1 MEQFIHK
8 FVNHLDEHSLYRRE
22 KARNIALVAMTAY
35 PSMILAIL
43 IHWADQLP
51 VHFIFAD
58 ALCLI
63 TATLALISIRKRRLN
78 LAGSFT
84 VFGLFCLVVIH
95 NLVTDYFFSTDLTY
109 FRILETTLV
118 LTLISIII
126 PLFMQHGRLILV
138 VTLLGSFCIVFHYL
152 IITSKTGTYPWDT
165 HPLSILIGYIII
177 YLIINVI
184 AHQILKVFMRLLHT
198 AEAESEKV
206 KENNQK
212 LEETVRERTSTLE
225 AQNRE
230 LKKVNSELDRF
241 VYSASHDL
249 RAPLTSLLGLIQLAR
264 DENDLETIRNYLDLQ
279 EKSIHK
285 LDNFIQD
292 IVNISKNAR
301 TEIRQDDIDFRELI
315 EDIFDQLDYMDHTR
329 LVEKSIV
336 ISQETP
342 FYSDQHRLGIV
353 LNNLLSNAIRY
364 AAPHRKDAYIKVQVE
379 VSKDEALLH
388 IEDNGR
394 GIAEEHLEKIFDM
407 FFRTDNDKTGS
418 GLGLYIVKETLDKL
432 GGQIRVSSTLG
443 KGTIFTVKIPSEV
456 PCHSLSTA

>member
-1 MEQFIHK
+1 MEQLIHK
-8 FVNHLDEHSLYRRE
+8 FVNHLDENSLYRRE
-22 KARNIALVAMTAY
+22 KARNIALVALTAY
-35 PSMILAIL
+35 PSMILAIM
-43 IHWADQLP
+43 IHLADGMP
-51 VHFIFAD
+51 AHFVLAD
-58 ALCLI
+58 ALCLV
-63 TATLALISIRKRRLN
+63 TGTLALIAIRKRRLN

-84 VFGLFCLVVIH
+84 VFGLFSLVVIH
-95 NLVTDYFFSTDLTY
+95 NLVTDHFYATELTY
-109 FRILETTLV
+109 YRILETTLV

-138 VTLLGSFCIVFHYL
+138 VSVLGTLCIVLHYL
-152 IITSKTGTYPWDT
+152 IITSKTATNPWDT
-165 HPLSILIGYIII
+165 HPLSILMAYIII

-184 AHQILKVFMRLLHT
+184 AHQILKVFMRLLQT

-206 KENNQK
+206 KRYNQK
-212 LEETVRERTSTLE
+212 LEKTVRQRTSALE
-225 AQNRE
+225 EQNRE

-264 DENDLETIRNYLDLQ
+264 DENDLEQIRNYLDLQ

-301 TEIRQDDIDFRELI
+301 TEIRQDEINFREI
-315 EDIFDQLDYMDHTR
+315 VEGIFDQLDYMDHTR
-329 LVEKSIV
+329 LVEKNID
-336 ISQETP
+336 IAQDTP
-342 FYSDQHRLGIV
+342 FYSDQSRLSIV
-353 LNNLLSNAIRY
+353 LNNLISNALRY
-364 AAPHRKDAYIKVQVE
+364 AAPHRQKAYIKIGVE
-379 VSKDEALLH
+379 VRRNEALLT

-394 GIAEEHLEKIFDM
+394 GIAEEHLDKIFDM

-432 GGQIRVSSTLG
+432 GGQISVSSTLG

>member
-1 MEQFIHK
+1 MEQFIHN

-35 PSMILAIL
+35 PSMIMAII
-43 IHWADQLP
+43 IHIADQMP

-58 ALCLI
+58 GICLV
-63 TATLALISIRKRRLN
+63 TASLALISVRKRRLN

-84 VFGLFCLVVIH
+84 VFGLFSLVIIH
-95 NLVTDYFFSTDLTY
+95 NLVTDYVYETELTY
-109 FRILETTLV
+109 YRILETTLL

-126 PLFMQHGRLILV
+126 PLFMQHGRLILIV
-138 VTLLGSFCIVFHYL
+138 SLLGSLCIFLHYF
-152 IITSKTGTYPWDT
+152 IITSKTGTNPWDT
-165 HPLSILIGYIII
+165 RPLSILIAYFVT

-184 AHQILKVFMRLLHT
+184 AHQILKVFMRLLKA
-198 AEAESEKV
+198 AEDESDKV
-206 KENNQK
+206 KQYNRE
-212 LEETVRERTSTLE
+212 LEKMVQERTSSLE

-264 DENDLETIRNYLDLQ
+264 VENNLENIRNYLDLQ

-292 IVNISKNAR
+292 IVNISKNTR
-301 TEIRQDDIDFRELI
+301 TEIRQDEINFRELV
-315 EDIFDQLDYMDHTR
+315 EDILDQLDYMDHTR
-329 LVEKSIV
+329 LVEKSIE
-336 ISQETP
+336 IAQEAP
-342 FYSDQHRLGIV
+342 FYSDQYRLGIV
-353 LNNLLSNAIRY
+353 FNNLLSNAIRY
-364 AAPHRKDAYIKVQVE
+364 AAPHRKNAYIKVHVE
-379 VSKDEALLH
+379 VSQNEALLN

-394 GIAEEHLEKIFDM
+394 GIAEEHLEKIFEM
-407 FFRTDNDKTGS
+407 FFRTDNDNVGS

-432 GGQIRVSSTLG
+432 GGQITVGSTLG
-443 KGTIFTVKIPSEV
+443 KGTIFMIKIPSEV
-456 PCHSLSTA
+456 PCHSLSNA